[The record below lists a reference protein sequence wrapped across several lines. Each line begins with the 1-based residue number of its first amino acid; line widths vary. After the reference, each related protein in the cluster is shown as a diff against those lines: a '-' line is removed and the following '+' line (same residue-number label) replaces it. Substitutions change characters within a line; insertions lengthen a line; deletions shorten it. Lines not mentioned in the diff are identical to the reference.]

1 MSIDITI
8 EEMEALPAESYE
20 LFDIRGEI
28 ERAHGILPN
37 STASSADVLMENP
50 PEDKGKKIIICC
62 SRGQISRDIAE
73 ELQEQGYE
81 AYSLKGGYVGW
92 LMADMKKKEAD
103 DVCEHVEL
111 SIRKKFKKKIWSK
124 FTKAVR
130 EYELVKEGDRI
141 AVCISGGKDSMLMAK
156 LFQEFQ
162 RHGQFSFELVFLCMD
177 PGYNEANRHIIE
189 SNAELLGI
197 PLTFFETSIFDT
209 VYQIKS
215 SPCYLCARMRRGH
228 LYKKAKELGC
238 NKIALGHHYDD
249 VIETAFMGML
259 YSGQWEAMLPRLK
272 STNFDGMEL
281 IRPLYFIRE
290 DDIKAWRDENHLHF
304 IQCACHFTDTCT
316 TCAVT
321 PESSDAS
328 RTGHKRM
335 ETKRIIAELKKTNP
349 MIESN
354 IFHATENVS
363 IDKLLGYKKDGK
375 HHSFLEEFDGE

>member
-37 STASSADVLMENP
+37 STASSADALMENP
-50 PEDKGKKIIICC
+50 PEDKEKKIIICC

-73 ELQEQGYE
+73 ELQDQGYE

-130 EYELVKEGDRI
+130 EYELVKEGDQI

-156 LFQEFQ
+156 LFQELK
-162 RHGQFSFELVFLCMD
+162 RHNKFNFEVKFLVMD
-177 PGYNEANRHIIE
+177 PGYSPENRKVIEENARKMKIPIQIFE
-189 SNAELLGI
+189 SNI
-197 PLTFFETSIFDT
+197 FESVFEIE
-209 VYQIKS
+209 K
-215 SPCYLCARMRRGH
+215 SPCYICARMRRGY
-228 LYKKAKELGC
+228 LYNFAQQMGC

-249 VIETAFMGML
+249 VIETILMGML
-259 YSGQWEAMLPRLK
+259 YSAQVQTMMPKLH
-272 STNFDGMEL
+272 STNFEGMEL
-281 IRPLYFIRE
+281 IRPMYLIRE
-290 DDIKAWRDENHLHF
+290 DDIKAWRDYNDLHF
-304 IQCACHFTDTCT
+304 IQCACKFTDTCT
-316 TCAVT
+316 TCNN
-321 PESSDAS
+321 EENQS
-328 RTGHKRM
+328 KRM
-335 ETKRIIAELKKTNP
+335 EIKKLIAELKKTNP
-349 MIESN
+349 FVEGN
-354 IFHATENVS
+354 IFKSVENVNL
-363 IDKLLGYKKDGK
+363 DTVVGYKAKGVR
-375 HHSFLEEFDGE
+375 HNFLDTYDD

>member
-50 PEDKGKKIIICC
+50 PEDKEKKIIICC

-130 EYELVKEGDRI
+130 EYELVKEGDQI

-156 LFQEFQ
+156 LFQELK
-162 RHGQFSFELVFLCMD
+162 RHNKFNFEVKFLVMD
-177 PGYNEANRHIIE
+177 PGYSPENRKVIEENVRKMKIPIQIFE
-189 SNAELLGI
+189 SNI
-197 PLTFFETSIFDT
+197 FESVFEIE
-209 VYQIKS
+209 K
-215 SPCYLCARMRRGH
+215 SPCYICARMRRGY
-228 LYKKAKELGC
+228 LYNFAQQMGC

-249 VIETAFMGML
+249 VIETILMGML
-259 YSGQWEAMLPRLK
+259 YSAQVQTMMPKLH
-272 STNFDGMEL
+272 STNFEGMEL
-281 IRPLYFIRE
+281 IRPMYLIRE
-290 DDIKAWRDENHLHF
+290 DDIKAWRDYNDLHF
-304 IQCACHFTDTCT
+304 IQCACKFTDTCT
-316 TCAVT
+316 TCNN
-321 PESSDAS
+321 EENQS
-328 RTGHKRM
+328 KRM
-335 ETKRIIAELKKTNP
+335 EIKKLIAELKKTNP
-349 MIESN
+349 FVEGN
-354 IFHATENVS
+354 IFKSVENVNL
-363 IDKLLGYKKDGK
+363 DTVVGYKAKGVR
-375 HHSFLEEFDGE
+375 HNFLDTYDD